1 MSKNTLR
8 HAIHAALA
16 EVLGR
21 DVVFPSFY
29 TAKLKDGTRVY
40 RISGTGWGPGT
51 LFKRDG
57 KIWIRP
63 NLSDPNAQPVHV
75 TKEIVD
81 GDYQRD
87 DLPSFW
93 RWEWY
98 LLDKGPERVEQE
110 LDKAIHARGVHNI
123 KVEIGGGDSGYPT
136 SMAFKVLGSNR
147 KRLEPPSEL
156 ALLFYSLPPMGSP
169 WPAERRKRWFETA
182 ERIFDLM
189 YGPCIEPDGDDDA
202 DRTEW
207 KARR

>member
-1 MSKNTLR
+1 MSKNVLR
-8 HAIHAALA
+8 RTITEAAKD
-16 EVLGR
+16 VLGH
-21 DVVFPSFY
+21 DVAFPNFY
-29 TAKLKDGTRVY
+29 STKLKDGTRVY

-63 NLSDPNAQPVHV
+63 SQGAEPVHV
-75 TKEIVD
+75 TKEIAD
-81 GDYQRD
+81 GDYQRH
-87 DLPSFW
+87 DLNFW
-93 RWEWY
+93 RWEWK
-98 LLDKGPERVEQE
+98 LLDKGPELVEQE
-110 LDKAIHARGVHNI
+110 LDKAIHARGAHNI

-189 YGPCIEPDGDDDA
+189 YGPCIEPDGDDYA
-202 DRTEW
+202 VRAEW